1 MHKALDK
8 ENENVTSVGNLIAYS
23 GTPWHSGL
31 TGLVTYIKH
40 IRRMSKK
47 DTKGEILTPHPWA
60 SHVDL
65 KDVTEAKLQALDDR
79 LKETTA
85 KNCPYTK
92 KECEAITKEVAAG
105 LLPTIKHLIYRR
117 TSDSLWFEK
126 RILEL
131 PESEDVELLYNL
143 EPADR
148 AVLNKTFKGPVT
160 NVAVK
165 DAKGRTV
172 LTES

>member
-47 DTKGEILTPHPWA
+47 DTKGEILTPYPWA
-60 SHVDL
+60 SYVDL

-92 KECEAITKEVAAG
+92 KECEAITKEVA
-105 LLPTIKHLIYRR
+105 
-117 TSDSLWFEK
+117 FEK

-131 PESEDVELLYNL
+131 PKSEDVELLYNL
-143 EPADR
+143 ELADR

-172 LTES
+172 LTKS